1 MAAALVP
8 RLPRPAWVVLGG
20 DALSALGSGLTF
32 PFLLIYFHQVRGI
45 DLSVAGLAVAA
56 LPFASLVGNPLGGW
70 LADRGGARD
79 GVMIGLVTSAVGTAL
94 LTVVREPWQAFAAAG
109 IVGLGAAVTWPAQ
122 DALLGGLVSA
132 EQRSSVFSLRH
143 ATLNGGLGLGAL
155 VAAAIVDVSSPR
167 TFVVLYLVDAVS
179 YVAFVPILLAVP
191 RRRPAVTDA
200 GDDAPGG
207 SYRVVLRDRVF
218 VRVWLLTALVVAV
231 GYGQFHA
238 GFPAYATRPGG
249 ITPSALSVAFA
260 ANTFIVVGAQLFVL
274 RRLGGRRRT
283 AAVRLACAGW
293 AACWAIT
300 LVAGQLG
307 GGLVAAGGFVL
318 ALAVF
323 ALAETCMSPTLPA
336 IVNDLAPEALR
347 GRYNGLSTLAFTTG
361 FLTGPVIAGF
371 ALDAGAGTVLFLG
384 LIAACGLAAAGS
396 VRLERH
402 LPPDANRIRSEEP
415 AGAVEVVAAGDVA
428 VTGAGSESR

>member
-1 MAAALVP
+1 MNPRSGLVP

-20 DALSALGSGLTF
+20 DALSALGSGLTL
-32 PFLLIYFHQVRGI
+32 PFLLIYFHQVRGF

-79 GVMIGLVTSAVGTAL
+79 VVLIGLVTSATGTVL
-94 LTVVREPWQAFAAAG
+94 ITLVRDPWHAFLAAG
-109 IVGLGAAVTWPAQ
+109 TVGLGAAVTWPAQ
-122 DALLGGLVSA
+122 DALLAGLVSP

-167 TFVVLYLVDAVS
+167 SFVILYLVDAAS
-179 YVAFVPILLAVP
+179 YLAFVPILLTLP
-191 RRRPAVTDA
+191 RRRPAPPDPEE
-200 GDDAPGG
+200 DAPAG
-207 SYRVVLRDRVF
+207 SYREVLRDRVF

-249 ITPSALSVAFA
+249 ITPGALSIAFA
-260 ANTFIVVGAQLFVL
+260 ANTFVVVGAQLFVL
-274 RRLGGRRRT
+274 RRLGGRHRT
-283 AAVRLACAGW
+283 FAVRLACAGW
-293 AACWAIT
+293 ALTWALT

-307 GGLVAAGGFVL
+307 GGVLAAGGFLV
-318 ALAVF
+318 ALVVF
-323 ALAETCMSPTLPA
+323 AFAETCMSPTLPA

-361 FLTGPVIAGF
+361 FLSGPIVAGF
-371 ALDAGAGTVLFLG
+371 ALDAGAGTALFLG
-384 LIAACGLAAAGS
+384 LIGACGLAILGS
-396 VRLERH
+396 FRLERH
-402 LPPDANRIRSEEP
+402 LPPAANVIGVEEP
-415 AGAVEVVAAGDVA
+415 AGVAVEATGEIVAAVP
-428 VTGAGSESR
+428 